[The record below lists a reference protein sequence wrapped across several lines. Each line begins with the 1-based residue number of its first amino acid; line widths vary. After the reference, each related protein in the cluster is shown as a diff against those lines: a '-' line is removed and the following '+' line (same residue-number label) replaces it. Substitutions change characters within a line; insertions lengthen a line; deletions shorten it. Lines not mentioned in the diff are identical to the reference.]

1 MKKEHKTR
9 STVRH
14 TRAIQVDRQK
24 RPIVDNITT
33 EVEDIFRSIV
43 HPLTL
48 AQCDLFRAMGLR
60 ERTLILPVMVALLL
74 SAIWRQIT
82 GTSELAR
89 LIRNE
94 AVLWEQP
101 RKVSQSALSQR
112 LNTLPSELFLAILEP
127 LLLIMQKR
135 WQERD
140 RPLPPEIAWALEKYV
155 ECLIVDGST
164 LDGLLKKVG
173 LLRDTPETPLAGK
186 MMGLLHLASQLPK
199 QIWFDAKAT
208 SHDQSFW
215 GKIVTALKPDS
226 LLLFDLGYTNFAYFL
241 QLTQQD
247 VTFITRAKSNLKYK
261 LARSLVNTP
270 TFRDSIV
277 WIGTG
282 TEKQQVRLVE
292 VLYGGTWLRY
302 LTNELD
308 DTQLPARYLVAL
320 YYRRWS
326 IERAYATVKRLLG
339 LAYFW
344 AGSQNAVELQ
354 LWSTWM
360 VYAILID
367 VCDEVAELLKQ
378 SFERISIEMV
388 YRAIYYYLNA
398 VKRGDTRGF
407 AQYLADGAANLGI
420 VKRRRKED
428 KDIFKSWPLTIA
440 SSP

>member
-1 MKKEHKTR
+1 MKKEKKTR

-14 TRAIQVDRQK
+14 TRAIAVDRQK
-24 RPIVDNITT
+24 RPIVDNITS
-33 EVEDIFRSIV
+33 EVDDIFRSIV

-48 AQCDLFRAMGLR
+48 SQCDLFRSMGLR
-60 ERTLILPVMVALLL
+60 ERTLTLPVMVALLL

-89 LIRNE
+89 LIYNE

-112 LNTLPSELFLAILEP
+112 LNTLSSSLFLAILEP
-127 LLLIMQKR
+127 LLVIMQKR
-135 WQERD
+135 WQERQ
-140 RPLPPEIAWALEKYV
+140 RPLPPEIAWAQQKYE

-164 LDGLLKKVG
+164 LDALLKKVG
-173 LLRDTPETPLAGK
+173 LLRDTPETPLGGK
-186 MMGLLHLASQLPK
+186 MTGLLHLASQIPK
-199 QIWFDAKAT
+199 QIWFEAKAT

-215 GKIVTALKPDS
+215 DKILAALQPS
-226 LLLFDLGYTNFAYFL
+226 TLLLFDLGYTNFACFQ
-241 QLTQQD
+241 QLTQRG
-247 VTFITRAKSNLKYK
+247 VTFITRAKSNLKHK
-261 LARSLVNTP
+261 VVRSLVNTP
-270 TFRDSIV
+270 TFRDSVV
-277 WIGTG
+277 WIGEG
-282 TEKQQVRLVE
+282 AERQQVRLVE
-292 VLYGGTWLRY
+292 VLYGNKWLRY

-308 DTQLPARYLVAL
+308 DIELPPRYLVAL
-320 YYRRWS
+320 YYRRWT

-360 VYAILID
+360 VYSILID
-367 VCDEVAELLKQ
+367 VCDEVAELLKEP
-378 SFERISIEMV
+378 FGRISIEMV
-388 YRAIYYYLNA
+388 YRSIYYYLNA

-407 AQYLADGAANLGI
+407 AHYLADGASNLGI
-420 VKRRRKED
+420 VKRQRKED

-440 SSP
+440 SNP

>member
-1 MKKEHKTR
+1 MKKENKTR
-9 STVRH
+9 STIRH

-89 LIRNE
+89 LIRHE

-127 LLLIMQKR
+127 LLVIMQKR

-164 LDGLLKKVG
+164 LDGLVKKVG

-215 GKIVTALKPDS
+215 DKIATALKPDS

-277 WIGTG
+277 SIGTG

-320 YYRRWS
+320 YYRRWT

-407 AQYLADGAANLGI
+407 AQYLADGASNLGI

-428 KDIFKSWPLTIA
+428 KDIFKSWFLTIA

>member
-1 MKKEHKTR
+1 MKKEKKTR

-14 TRAIQVDRQK
+14 TRAIAVDRQK
-24 RPIVDNITT
+24 RPIVDNITS

-48 AQCDLFRAMGLR
+48 SQCDLFHSMGLR
-60 ERTLILPVMVALLL
+60 ERTLTLPVMVALLL

-89 LIRNE
+89 LIHNE

-112 LNTLPSELFLAILEP
+112 LNTLSSPLFLAILEP
-127 LLLIMQKR
+127 LLVIMQKR
-135 WQERD
+135 WQERK
-140 RPLPPEIAWALEKYV
+140 RPLPPEIAWAQQKYE
-155 ECLIVDGST
+155 ECLLVDGST
-164 LDGLLKKVG
+164 LDALLKKVG

-186 MMGLLHLASQLPK
+186 MTGLLHLASQIPK
-199 QIWFDAKAT
+199 QIWFEAKAT
-208 SHDQSFW
+208 KHDQSFW
-215 GKIVTALKPDS
+215 DKILAALQPNT
-226 LLLFDLGYTNFAYFL
+226 LLLFDLGYTNFACFH
-241 QLTQQD
+241 QLTQRG

-261 LARSLVNTP
+261 AEHRLVNTP

-277 WIGTG
+277 WIGADA
-282 TEKQQVRLVE
+282 EHQQVRLVE
-292 VLYGGTWLRY
+292 VLYGDKWLRY

-308 DTQLPARYLVAL
+308 DTELPPRYLVAL
-320 YYRRWS
+320 YYRRWT

-360 VYAILID
+360 VYSILID
-367 VCDEVAELLKQ
+367 VCDEVAELLKEP
-378 SFERISIEMV
+378 FGRISIEMV
-388 YRAIYYYLNA
+388 YRSIYYYLNA
-398 VKRGDTRGF
+398 VKRGNARGF
-407 AQYLADGAANLGI
+407 AHYLADGASNLGI
-420 VKRRRKED
+420 VKRKRKED
-428 KDIFKSWPLTIA
+428 KDIFKSWSLTIA
-440 SSP
+440 SNP